1 MVKLPPP
8 GIEPLKAGI
17 QECPICGCD
26 TRENIRY
33 PRNLCPNCASGATSE
48 DGRRLAFANIEIS
61 GGFMAWYADS
71 EEPYES
77 HICFVQGQK
86 CWADEARFGGIV
98 IQALRPGEE
107 RPPSFRSQ

>member
-1 MVKLPPP
+1 MVESPPP
-8 GIEPLKAGI
+8 GIEPFRVGI
-17 QECPICGCD
+17 QKCPICGCD

-33 PRNLCPNCASGATSE
+33 PRYLCPDCASGATSE
-48 DGRRLAFANIEIS
+48 DGRRLAFSNIDFS
-61 GGFMAWYADS
+61 GGYRARYADS

-77 HICFVQGQK
+77 HICFVQEQR

-107 RPPSFRSQ
+107 RPPSFRKR